1 GNIVWSA
8 SYDVHGFASI
18 DVEEVRNPLRFQGQY
33 FDQETNLHYNLARYY
48 DPKLGRFIQQDPISI
63 AGGINHYQ
71 YAVNPIQWIDP
82 TGFLCEEGL
91 KRLQQMLAEYQAQ
104 SDVPQEV
111 CDQILEAAK
120 ESSVGE
126 DGVRS
131 QVKIRKPNGKNNI
144 RYEYDLDHIDCKKN
158 EITFY
163 RHINYSDGSKRKIQ
177 YTVGIE
183 GFVDIYDFVN
193 VQKCDAQVYDTK
205 TSKTVGGRKIIN
217 SEFAGKTVTTKGG
230 DVRFDSDGFPDFTP
244 YSKKTV
250 RVIGLTGDMA
260 NDVPLAMARAKIT
273 KYDKSK
279 YVWHHHQDGK
289 TMMLIPKSVHSV
301 RNGGVAHTGG
311 RSVIQHNLLNPNN
324 KLNYSSPEELV

>member
-1 GNIVWSA
+1 
-8 SYDVHGFASI
+8 
-18 DVEEVRNPLRFQGQY
+18 
-33 FDQETNLHYNLARYY
+33 
-48 DPKLGRFIQQDPISI
+48 
-63 AGGINHYQ
+63 
-71 YAVNPIQWIDP
+71 
-82 TGFLCEEGL
+82 
-91 KRLQQMLAEYQAQ
+91 
-104 SDVPQEV
+104 
-111 CDQILEAAK
+111 
-120 ESSVGE
+120 
-126 DGVRS
+126 
-131 QVKIRKPNGKNNI
+131 
-144 RYEYDLDHIDCKKN
+144 IDCERN